1 MPDEHEPHQND
12 DRIGVLLQTGGI
24 GRLQTGGIGRV
35 VAPGSAED
43 LVRQV
48 ADIYGSGLRR
58 IMEILH
64 DQGKLDDA
72 TVEALAADSLV
83 SGLLVLHGL
92 HPRSLEARVAA
103 AVDRLRPYL
112 GSNGLDVELEG
123 TSQDGVVR
131 LKLLRTQPGGPPA
144 STPLKSEMEAAIKAA
159 APEVT
164 ALDVAEGE
172 KPAGSPDLIPV
183 DSLPVRANNPA
194 DATPAAPWQD
204 MPGGSWEPIPEIA
217 GLASGEV
224 AAFLI
229 GGYPVVAC
237 RTGQDLYAYRDFCP
251 RCTGSMAG
259 ATLHRA
265 TDTQAGASLLSCP
278 TCRGHF
284 DVRHGACLE
293 DKDLHLDPLPL
304 LVQGGVLCVA
314 VPREAAP
321 AAPPTAVA
329 AHPGPTESTP
339 AQALPLVAPTGQAA
353 AAAVLAPG
361 PASHAAASPAVPSPA
376 APLPAVSAPTMSA
389 PAVTAPAIPVTAAAE
404 LPAAAAQDR

>member
-1 MPDEHEPHQND
+1 MPGELGPHQND

-24 GRLQTGGIGRV
+24 DRV
-35 VAPGSAED
+35 AAPGSAED

-58 IMEILH
+58 IMEILQ

-83 SGLLVLHGL
+83 SGLLVFHGL
-92 HPRSLEARVAA
+92 HPRSLEARVAS

-112 GSNGLDVELEG
+112 GFNGRDVELEG
-123 TSQDGVVR
+123 TSLDGVVR
-131 LKLLRTQPGGPPA
+131 LKLFRTQPGGPPSSA
-144 STPLKSEMEAAIKAA
+144 PLKSELEAAIKTA

-164 ALDVAEGE
+164 AVDVAVVE
-172 KPAGSPDLIPV
+172 KTDGAPDLIPV
-183 DSLPVRANNPA
+183 DALPVRANNPA
-194 DATPAAPWQD
+194 DATPAASWQD
-204 MPGGSWEPIPEIA
+204 MSGGTWEPIPEIA
-217 GLASGEV
+217 GLESGEV

-229 GGYPVVAC
+229 GGYPVLAC

-265 TDTQAGASLLSCP
+265 TDIHSGASLLSCP

-284 DVRHGACLE
+284 DVRHAGACLE

-304 LVQGGVLCVA
+304 LMQGGVLRVA
-314 VPREAAP
+314 VPREAKP
-321 AAPPTAVA
+321 AAPLTAVA
-329 AHPGPTESTP
+329 APSGPTEATP
-339 AQALPLVAPTGQAA
+339 AQAIPLVAPAGQTAA
-353 AAAVLAPG
+353 PVLAPG
-361 PASHAAASPAVPSPA
+361 PASPAVPSPA
-376 APLPAVSAPTMSA
+376 VTAPAVSASTVSA
-389 PAVTAPAIPVTAAAE
+389 PAVTAPALPVTAAAAE

>member
-1 MPDEHEPHQND
+1 MPDEHGPHQDD

-24 GRLQTGGIGRV
+24 DRV

-48 ADIYGSGLRR
+48 ADIYGSALRR

-72 TVEALAADSLV
+72 AVEALAADSLV

-103 AVDRLRPYL
+103 AVERLGPYL

-131 LKLLRTQPGGPPA
+131 LKLFRTQPGGPPA

-164 ALDVAEGE
+164 AVDVAEVE

-204 MPGGSWEPIPEIA
+204 MSGGTWEPIPEIA
-217 GLASGEV
+217 GLESGEV

-229 GGYPVVAC
+229 GGYPVLAC

-284 DVRHGACLE
+284 DVRRGACLE
-293 DKDLHLDPLPL
+293 DNELHLDPLPL
-304 LVQGGVLCVA
+304 LMQGGVLCVA

-329 AHPGPTESTP
+329 VHSGPTEATP
-339 AQALPLVAPTGQAA
+339 AQALPLVAPPGQAA
-353 AAAVLAPG
+353 VPVLIPG
-361 PASHAAASPAVPSPA
+361 PGAPSPA
-376 APLPAVSAPTMSA
+376 APSPAVPAPTMSA
-389 PAVTAPAIPVTAAAE
+389 PAVTAPAIPVPAAAE

>member
-1 MPDEHEPHQND
+1 MPGELGPHQND
-12 DRIGVLLQTGGI
+12 DRIGVLLQTGGND
-24 GRLQTGGIGRV
+24 RV
-35 VAPGSAED
+35 AAPGSAED

-58 IMEILH
+58 IMEILQ

-83 SGLLVLHGL
+83 SGLLVFHGL

-112 GSNGLDVELEG
+112 GSNGRDVELEG
-123 TSQDGVVR
+123 TSLDGVVR
-131 LKLLRTQPGGPPA
+131 LKLFRTQPGGPPSSA
-144 STPLKSEMEAAIKAA
+144 PLKSELEAAIKTA

-164 ALDVAEGE
+164 AVDVAVVE
-172 KPAGSPDLIPV
+172 KTAGSPDLIPV
-183 DSLPVRANNPA
+183 DALPVRANNPA

-204 MPGGSWEPIPEIA
+204 MSGGTWEPIPEIA
-217 GLASGEV
+217 GLESGEV

-229 GGYPVVAC
+229 GGYPVLAC

-265 TDTQAGASLLSCP
+265 TDIQAGASLLSCP

-284 DVRHGACLE
+284 DVRHAGACLE

-304 LVQGGVLCVA
+304 LMQGGVLCVA
-314 VPREAAP
+314 VPREAKP
-321 AAPPTAVA
+321 ATPLTAVTA
-329 AHPGPTESTP
+329 PSGPAEATP
-339 AQALPLVAPTGQAA
+339 AQAIPLVAPAGQTAA
-353 AAAVLAPG
+353 PVLAPG
-361 PASHAAASPAVPSPA
+361 PASPAVPSPA
-376 APLPAVSAPTMSA
+376 VTAPAVSASTVSA
-389 PAVTAPAIPVTAAAE
+389 PFVTAPAHPVTAAAAE

>member
-1 MPDEHEPHQND
+1 MPGELGRHQND

-24 GRLQTGGIGRV
+24 DRV
-35 VAPGSAED
+35 AAPGSAED

-83 SGLLVLHGL
+83 SGLLVFHGL
-92 HPRSLEARVAA
+92 HPRSLEARVAV

-112 GSNGLDVELEG
+112 GSNGCDVELEG
-123 TSQDGVVR
+123 TSLDGVVR
-131 LKLLRTQPGGPPA
+131 LKLFRTQPGGPPSSA
-144 STPLKSEMEAAIKAA
+144 PLKSELEAAIKTA

-164 ALDVAEGE
+164 AVDVAVVE
-172 KPAGSPDLIPV
+172 KTDGAPDLIPV
-183 DSLPVRANNPA
+183 DALPVRANNPA

-204 MPGGSWEPIPEIA
+204 MSGGTWEPIPEIA
-217 GLASGEV
+217 GLESGEV

-229 GGYPVVAC
+229 GGYPVLAC

-265 TDTQAGASLLSCP
+265 TDIQAWASLLSCP

-284 DVRHGACLE
+284 DVRHAGACLE

-304 LVQGGVLCVA
+304 LMQGGVLCVA
-314 VPREAAP
+314 VPREAKP
-321 AAPPTAVA
+321 AAPLTAVA
-329 AHPGPTESTP
+329 APSGPTEATP
-339 AQALPLVAPTGQAA
+339 AQAIPLVAPAGQTAA
-353 AAAVLAPG
+353 PVLAPG
-361 PASHAAASPAVPSPA
+361 PASPAVPSPA
-376 APLPAVSAPTMSA
+376 VTAPAVSASTVSA
-389 PAVTAPAIPVTAAAE
+389 PSVTAPALPVTAAAAE
-404 LPAAAAQDR
+404 LPTAAAQDR

>member
-1 MPDEHEPHQND
+1 MPGELGPHQND

-24 GRLQTGGIGRV
+24 DRV
-35 VAPGSAED
+35 AAPGSAED

-48 ADIYGSGLRR
+48 VDIYGSGLRR
-58 IMEILH
+58 IMEILQ

-83 SGLLVLHGL
+83 SGLLVFHGL
-92 HPRSLEARVAA
+92 HPRSLEARVAS

-112 GSNGLDVELEG
+112 GSNGRDVELEG
-123 TSQDGVVR
+123 TSLDGVVR
-131 LKLLRTQPGGPPA
+131 LKLFRTQPGGPPSSA
-144 STPLKSEMEAAIKAA
+144 PLKSELEAAIKTA

-164 ALDVAEGE
+164 AVDVAVVE
-172 KPAGSPDLIPV
+172 KTDGAPDLIPV
-183 DSLPVRANNPA
+183 DALPVRANNPA

-204 MPGGSWEPIPEIA
+204 MSGGTWEPIPEIA
-217 GLASGEV
+217 GLESGEV

-229 GGYPVVAC
+229 GGYPVLAC

-265 TDTQAGASLLSCP
+265 TDIQAGASLLSCP

-284 DVRHGACLE
+284 DVRHAGACLE

-304 LVQGGVLCVA
+304 LMQGGVLCVA
-314 VPREAAP
+314 VPREAKP
-321 AAPPTAVA
+321 AAPLTAVA
-329 AHPGPTESTP
+329 APSAPTEATP
-339 AQALPLVAPTGQAA
+339 AQAIPLVAPAGQTAA
-353 AAAVLAPG
+353 PVLAPG
-361 PASHAAASPAVPSPA
+361 PASPAVPSPA
-376 APLPAVSAPTMSA
+376 VTAPAVSASTVSA
-389 PAVTAPAIPVTAAAE
+389 PAVTAPALPVTAAAAE

>member
-1 MPDEHEPHQND
+1 MPGEDEPLQNN

-24 GRLQTGGIGRV
+24 DRV
-35 VAPGSAED
+35 VPRSAED

-103 AVDRLRPYL
+103 AVERLRPYL
-112 GSNGLDVELEG
+112 GSKGRDVELEG

-131 LKLLRTQPGGPPA
+131 LKLFRAHPGGPP
-144 STPLKSEMEAAIKAA
+144 SSVPLKSEVEAAIKAA

-164 ALDVAEGE
+164 AVDVAEAE
-172 KPAGSPDLIPV
+172 KPAGSPDLVPV
-183 DSLPVRANNPA
+183 DTLPVRANNPA

-204 MPGGSWEPIPEIA
+204 MSGGTWEPVPEIA
-217 GLASGEV
+217 GLEPGEV

-229 GGYPVVAC
+229 AGCPVVAC
-237 RTGQDLYAYRDFCP
+237 RTGQDLYAYRDYCP

-265 TDTQAGASLLSCP
+265 ADAEAGGSLLSCP

-284 DVRHGACLE
+284 DIRRAGVCLE

-304 LVQGGVLCVA
+304 LMQGGVLCVA
-314 VPREAAP
+314 IPRGSASAL
-321 AAPPTAVA
+321 PPPVVA
-329 AHPGPTESTP
+329 AAPGPTEATP
-339 AQALPLVAPTGQAA
+339 VQAIPLVAPAGQTAA
-353 AAAVLAPG
+353 PALATEPGSPAV
-361 PASHAAASPAVPSPA
+361 ASPAVSASTVPA
-376 APLPAVSAPTMSA
+376 PVTG
-389 PAVTAPAIPVTAAAE
+389 PAVTAPAIPVAAAAE